1 MQLKE
6 LDLDKEKLPIER
18 ALGIEWNT
26 ESDFFAIKVAI
37 KDRALTRRGIL
48 SMVSSI
54 YDPLGFLS
62 PFTLKAKQILQGLC
76 KLKSGWDQ
84 IIPEDFSNQWQRWS
98 TGLEQLSRFT
108 VDRCMKPEDFGPIR
122 TAELH
127 TSAMQVNRLR
137 HCQLSQAHQHSRK
150 GLRCICSGK
159 IKSDSSQTDH
169 DTQAGAY
176 CSSTCR
182 ESGSDA
188 EEGATTG
195 TQGLCF
201 LDG

>member
-1 MQLKE
+1 M
-6 LDLDKEKLPIER
+6 PIER

-26 ESDFFAIKVAI
+26 ESDSFAIKVAI

-84 IIPEDFSNQWQRWS
+84 IILEDFSNQWLKKI

-108 VDRCMKPEDFGPIR
+108 VDRCMKPENFGPIR

-127 TSAMQVNRLR
+127 HFSDASEIGYG

-150 GLRCICSGK
+150 GLRCICAGK